1 MTTALLIAFA
11 LGLLAYQ
18 LWLPVP
24 GRDARF
30 ATRSAAKPLVLQG
43 PSSGR
48 IGLGRWATGSWRG
61 TRHRLA
67 APAGG
72 SVLVVG
78 PTQSGKSSSLVI
90 PALLAWEGPVLA
102 ASVKDDLVLATAAW
116 RRRLGEVGVLDPL
129 GAQPA
134 MACRFD
140 PVALAGSW
148 PKARAAAGALCEP
161 LAESGGSDAA
171 SPLWTTCKSA
181 ERGGVRGFGFGCFGT
196 PGPAKII
203 VHHASHPRHRTRPLR
218 PGASRCATAEP
229 QDRPWPTNRRP
240 RPRPASRRASRPTS
254 VRS

>member
-18 LWLPVP
+18 LWLPAP

-129 GAQPA
+129 GAQPG

-148 PKARAAAGALCEP
+148 PKARATAAALCEP

-171 SPLWTTCKSA
+171 FWGQLATKLLAPLLRAADLAGGSLELVAGWVDLRSGLEAADLLHAAGEDEAPSACACQVARRLATGSSAPTTRST
-181 ERGGVRGFGFGCFGT
+181 VF
-196 PGPAKII
+196 
-203 VHHASHPRHRTRPLR
+203 
-218 PGASRCATAEP
+218 CA
-229 QDRPWPTNRRP
+229 
-240 RPRPASRRASRPTS
+240 
-254 VRS
+254 